1 MGGGPARSPWSGWLD
16 PQPIAF
22 QTHSLEG
29 PRMSKV
35 MQAMPVSLL
44 GDKDIC
50 NLIKM
55 TCCCPF

>member
-1 MGGGPARSPWSGWLD
+1 MD